1 MDGGWEHVL
10 CTCSI
15 WFSNDGS
22 TFIVAC
28 LCDLSAHFSPHQ
40 YFWMSINA
48 EDYIDKEV
56 QCDEALVPLVIA
68 CVKYCNEK
76 ENIAYHCSGVQSVE
90 DIEIGKK
97 LKLVLCSG
105 EICAMKTF
113 NVNTSGGNIAVEEE
127 KKAGFGF

>member
-1 MDGGWEHVL
+1 MGGSTRL
-10 CTCSI
+10 YAL
-15 WFSNDGS
+15 FSNDGRGRRCI
-22 TFIVAC
+22 FIVVC
-28 LCDLSAHFSPHQ
+28 LCNLSAHIFAPPVL
-40 YFWMSINA
+40 WMSINA

-68 CVKYCNEK
+68 CVKHCNEK

-90 DIEIGKK
+90 DTEIGKK

-105 EICAMKTF
+105 DICAMKTF